1 VAFTTVCLACRKKLR
16 LLDHYRDCKIM
27 CPDCRKPFIA
37 RRARDEILELSELP
51 EDLPTQGWLVV
62 CPSCAHTQLMPD
74 DGEPHLYC
82 AKCGSALAVP
92 RTASKKLKKKE
103 PE

>member
-1 VAFTTVCLACRKKLR
+1 
-16 LLDHYRDCKIM
+16 M

-37 RRARDEILELSELP
+37 RRAREQVLELSELP

-62 CPSCAHTQLMPD
+62 CPACGHTQLLPD
-74 DGEPHLYC
+74 DGEARLHCVQCSSP
-82 AKCGSALAVP
+82 LAVP
-92 RTASKKLKKKE
+92 RTASQKLKKKK